1 MDGTE
6 NPKDMSTGIAR
17 VMESARKNPHRRLR
31 SLAHHLDVE
40 VLRRAYKG
48 LRKDAVVGVDG
59 VTKEQYGEN
68 LEANLQDLH
77 QRLKEN
83 KYRHQPLR
91 RVHIPKDKNR
101 TRPIGIST
109 VEDKIV
115 QGALQEL
122 LGAIYEQ
129 RFLDCSYGSRP
140 GRSAHGALRTLRDA
154 VKKGEVNV
162 VLESDVTSFF
172 DSIDRPMLKEMLQE
186 RIADKSLMRLIGKC
200 LRVGVL
206 DGAEFSVPEEGTPQ
220 GSILSPLL
228 GNIYLHKV
236 LDEWFERQVKPR
248 LRGKAV
254 LIRYMDDFIIGFEH
268 RYDAERV
275 LQVLGKRMERFH
287 LHLHPE
293 KTRLADFRRPPYS
306 QVTGKG
312 PDSFD
317 FLGFTFYWRRNRKG
331 RGWHMSCKTREA
343 RLQRAIRNAYEWCR
357 SHRHLPIPAQHMAL
371 VRRIRGHFN
380 YFGVNGNL
388 RSLSLLVFHVH
399 RGWYKWLNRRSQRSH
414 LNWERFRNL
423 LRDFPLPRPRVYVR
437 LWASP

>member
-1 MDGTE
+1 VPT
-6 NPKDMSTGIAR
+6 R
-17 VMESARKNPHRRLR
+17 
-31 SLAHHLDVE
+31 
-40 VLRRAYKG
+40 
-48 LRKDAVVGVDG
+48 VDG

-129 RFLDCSYGSRP
+129 RFLECSYGSRP
-140 GRSAHGALRTLRDA
+140 GRSAHGALRALRDA

-228 GNIYLHKV
+228 GNIYRAPGAGAWIL
-236 LDEWFERQVKPR
+236 WGER
-248 LRGKAV
+248 
-254 LIRYMDDFIIGFEH
+254 
-268 RYDAERV
+268 
-275 LQVLGKRMERFH
+275 
-287 LHLHPE
+287 
-293 KTRLADFRRPPYS
+293 S
-306 QVTGKG
+306 
-312 PDSFD
+312 
-317 FLGFTFYWRRNRKG
+317 
-331 RGWHMSCKTREA
+331 
-343 RLQRAIRNAYEWCR
+343 
-357 SHRHLPIPAQHMAL
+357 
-371 VRRIRGHFN
+371 
-380 YFGVNGNL
+380 
-388 RSLSLLVFHVH
+388 
-399 RGWYKWLNRRSQRSH
+399 
-414 LNWERFRNL
+414 
-423 LRDFPLPRPRVYVR
+423 
-437 LWASP
+437 SPG

>member
-6 NPKDMSTGIAR
+6 PPKEMSTGLAR
-17 VMESARKNPHRRLR
+17 VMESARKDPHRRLR
-31 SLAHHLDVE
+31 CLAHHLDVE
-40 VLRRAYKG
+40 ALRRAYKG
-48 LRKDAVVGVDG
+48 LRKNAAVGVDG

-68 LEANLQDLH
+68 LEANLRELH

-83 KYRHQPLR
+83 RYRHQPLR
-91 RVHIPKDKNR
+91 RVHLPKEKNR

-109 VEDKIV
+109 VEDKVV

-129 RFLDCSYGSRP
+129 KFLDCSYGSRP
-140 GRSAHGALRTLRDA
+140 GRSAHGALRALRE
-154 VKKGEVNV
+154 VVRKGEVNV

-206 DGAEFSVPEEGTPQ
+206 DGVEFSIPEEGTPQ

-236 LDEWFERQVKPR
+236 LDEWFEREVKPR

-254 LIRYMDDFIIGFEH
+254 LIRYMDDFIIGFEYRH
-268 RYDAERV
+268 DAERV
-275 LQVLGKRMERFH
+275 MKVLGKRMERFH
-287 LHLHPE
+287 LHLQPE
-293 KTRLADFRRPPYS
+293 KTRLVGFQRPPYS

-317 FLGFTFYWRRNRKG
+317 FLGFRLFWRRNRKG
-331 RGWHMSCKTREA
+331 RGWHMSWKTRTA
-343 RLQRAIRNAYEWCR
+343 RLQRAIRTAYEWCR
-357 SHRHLPIPAQHMAL
+357 CHRHLPIPAQHVAL
-371 VRRIRGHFN
+371 VRRIQGHFN
-380 YFGVNGNL
+380 YFGVNGNV
-388 RSLSLLVFHVH
+388 RSLSILVYHAH
-399 RGWYKWLNRRSQRSH
+399 RAWYKWLNRRSQRSSF
-414 LNWERFRNL
+414 NWERFTDL
-423 LRDFPLPRPRVYVR
+423 LRDFPLPRPRVRVN

>member
-6 NPKDMSTGIAR
+6 NPKDMSTGLAR

-48 LRKDAVVGVDG
+48 LRKDAAVGVDG

-140 GRSAHGALRTLRDA
+140 GRSAHGALRALHDA

-220 GSILSPLL
+220 GSILTP
-228 GNIYLHKV
+228 
-236 LDEWFERQVKPR
+236 
-248 LRGKAV
+248 
-254 LIRYMDDFIIGFEH
+254 
-268 RYDAERV
+268 
-275 LQVLGKRMERFH
+275 
-287 LHLHPE
+287 
-293 KTRLADFRRPPYS
+293 
-306 QVTGKG
+306 
-312 PDSFD
+312 
-317 FLGFTFYWRRNRKG
+317 
-331 RGWHMSCKTREA
+331 
-343 RLQRAIRNAYEWCR
+343 
-357 SHRHLPIPAQHMAL
+357 
-371 VRRIRGHFN
+371 
-380 YFGVNGNL
+380 
-388 RSLSLLVFHVH
+388 
-399 RGWYKWLNRRSQRSH
+399 
-414 LNWERFRNL
+414 
-423 LRDFPLPRPRVYVR
+423 
-437 LWASP
+437 